1 MEPPIVLTIDAP
13 RLDYA
18 NADAFGE
25 RLSAALGDDGSKHV
39 IVDFH
44 GVDLI
49 SSVGFRALVL
59 GLKKSTAG
67 NGAIVVTGL
76 RGVAREAYMVSKLD
90 LAFHTFET
98 LELAQHA
105 FAAGEIQAKPRPH
118 PHPR

>member
-1 MEPPIVLTIDAP
+1 MEQPTVLTIDAP

-25 RLSAALGDDGSKHV
+25 RLSQALGDDGSKHV
-39 IVDFH
+39 IVNFH
-44 GVDLI
+44 GVEAI

-76 RGVAREAYMVSKLD
+76 SGLAREAYLVSKLD

-98 LELAQHA
+98 LELAQTA
-105 FAAGEIQAKPRPH
+105 FRAGEIQAKPHPH
-118 PHPR
+118 PH

>member
-13 RLDYA
+13 RLDFS

-25 RLSAALGDDGSKHV
+25 RLSLALGDDGSKHV

-44 GVDLI
+44 GVEAI

-67 NGAIVVTGL
+67 NGAIVVAGL
-76 RGVAREAYMVSKLD
+76 HGLAREAYLVSKLD
-90 LAFHTFET
+90 LAFHTFQT
-98 LELAQHA
+98 LELAQQA
-105 FAAGEIQAKPRPH
+105 FEAGEIQAKPRPH
-118 PHPR
+118 